1 MPLETLLLIIA
12 FVFGCVW
19 GSFFNVVIYRLP
31 RHMSVVKPG
40 SHCFA
45 CNAPIA
51 WYDNIPLVSWL
62 VLRGRCRRCGAP
74 FSFRYFVVELISG
87 LLFLF
92 VMMMYADTIVT
103 KGHTLEGTVALVL
116 HWLMVGGFVV
126 LTFIDFD
133 HKIIPDSVS
142 LPGIVLGL
150 IASFAVPDLV
160 ARYRGFGPPEH
171 VSHLKSLLEGGIGV
185 LVGGGSL
192 WLIAVAGRAV
202 FKKEAMGGG
211 DIKLMAMIGAY
222 MGYWL
227 ILPVVLI
234 AAFTGAFVG
243 VTLIIITQG
252 RAARLIKPLQTI
264 AENDPDPAAREKA
277 KQEIKAIEETQVAW
291 SSQIPFGPYIV
302 LAALIVYFFG
312 AQILRWY
319 FGLFAPL
326 RPAPP
331 TRGLVGI
338 ILQGLGVG

>member
-1 MPLETLLLIIA
+1 MPLETLLFVIA

-31 RHMSVVKPG
+31 REMSVVKPG

-45 CNAPIA
+45 CNTPVA

-62 VLRGRCRRCGAP
+62 VLRGKCRHCGAP
-74 FSFRYFVVELISG
+74 FSFRYFIVELITG
-87 LLFLF
+87 LLFLA
-92 VMMMYADTIVT
+92 VMMKYIDPIMT
-103 KGHTLEGTVALVL
+103 KGRTLEGVVALVL

-133 HKIIPDSVS
+133 HKIIPDCVS

-160 ARYRGFGPPEH
+160 ARYRGQVAPEH
-171 VSHLKSLLEGGIGV
+171 VSHLKSLLEGAIGM

-192 WLIAVAGRAV
+192 WIIAVAGRAV

-227 ILPVVLI
+227 ILPIVLI
-234 AAFTGAFVG
+234 SAFTGAIVG
-243 VTLIIITQG
+243 VTLIVISQARG
-252 RAARLIKPLQTI
+252 ARLIKPLHAV

-277 KQEIKAIEETQVAW
+277 KAEIAEIEEAQMAW

-302 LAALIVYFFG
+302 LGALIAYFFG
-312 AQILRWY
+312 DRLIRWY
-319 FGLFAPL
+319 FGLLMPVQ
-326 RPAPP
+326 PAMPAHN
-331 TRGLVGI
+331 LVGTV
-338 ILQGLGVG
+338 LRLLGVS